1 MYDYET
7 IKRNFEGNTKM
18 LSHKEMCAKMGEKY
32 NSNPAQIER
41 QRERWKQIISWK
53 YNQSKKSYYAIK
65 LFSEEEIVF
74 NLIESSSKDKLS
86 YAMCAFLLLYS
97 DCTDDMVL
105 HTSFAEL
112 ERSMGFINEKFNVA
126 RFNPQQAQFDCET
139 ELLSL
144 QNSRHLGLEENK
156 KAIRLAREKNPNG
169 ISLENKKPVNDFFSR
184 YSGNAKDRIIAT
196 LNELKKNKVLNYREA
211 QCGGFIDLNNPILK
225 EHLDDVYCDGGSWF
239 YLVKTVNENG
249 EEKQTRIFV
258 PYADRL
264 LSETEEAKYLN
275 IQNKYSRELGY
286 RDYGKACEKGA
297 WVEVNKKSQKELRE
311 TLGLLYVRPA
321 LSILF
326 SPSGLSGNQEY
337 YKKSLQ
343 ESFSI
348 PFLNDTVQ
356 ETNKLEQKNFFSN
369 LKKRQ
374 EAEIPENK
382 KKIGSKWSDSVWED
396 LRKTQAMYTLVQ
408 KKLAKE
414 YLDVTDIKY
423 LPEID
428 SGDCT
433 EIVDYMSDGV
443 EMIRDNQWLKVFD
456 NSNRRRKN
464 YKETFG
470 VDS

>member
-41 QRERWKQIISWK
+41 QKERWKQIISWK
-53 YNQSKKSYYAIK
+53 YNKSKKSYYAIK

-196 LNELKKNKVLNYREA
+196 LNELKKKMT
-211 QCGGFIDLNNPILK
+211 IIKIL
-225 EHLDDVYCDGGSWF
+225 Y
-239 YLVKTVNENG
+239 
-249 EEKQTRIFV
+249 I
-258 PYADRL
+258 
-264 LSETEEAKYLN
+264 
-275 IQNKYSRELGY
+275 
-286 RDYGKACEKGA
+286 
-297 WVEVNKKSQKELRE
+297 
-311 TLGLLYVRPA
+311 
-321 LSILF
+321 
-326 SPSGLSGNQEY
+326 
-337 YKKSLQ
+337 
-343 ESFSI
+343 
-348 PFLNDTVQ
+348 
-356 ETNKLEQKNFFSN
+356 
-369 LKKRQ
+369 
-374 EAEIPENK
+374 
-382 KKIGSKWSDSVWED
+382 
-396 LRKTQAMYTLVQ
+396 
-408 KKLAKE
+408 
-414 YLDVTDIKY
+414 
-423 LPEID
+423 
-428 SGDCT
+428 
-433 EIVDYMSDGV
+433 
-443 EMIRDNQWLKVFD
+443 
-456 NSNRRRKN
+456 
-464 YKETFG
+464 
-470 VDS
+470 